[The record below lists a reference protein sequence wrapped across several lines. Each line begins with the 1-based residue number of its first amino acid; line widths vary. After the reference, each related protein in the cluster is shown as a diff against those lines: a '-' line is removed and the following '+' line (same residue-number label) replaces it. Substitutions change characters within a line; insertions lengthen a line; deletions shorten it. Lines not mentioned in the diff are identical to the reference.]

1 MLEIYIQDDSNI
13 IKYQKGKCED
23 RFFCSV
29 SIKKNAKVN
38 QGSSGQVKA
47 TFLKCD
53 LILKLKSDSNPMMQ
67 V

>member
-1 MLEIYIQDDSNI
+1 MIQILLNIKKENVEIV
-13 IKYQKGKCED
+13 
-23 RFFCSV
+23 FFCSV